1 MGEAGPYHW
10 IVQLRRS
17 STAGMALLH
26 QQRDVKQKKM
36 HAAKEKGK
44 EKIKAKAKARNQRR
58 PGRKKIRASKEDRV
72 LANLQ
77 HFDLEEE
84 ASSEGGLLILK
95 RRPPQEEAS

>member
-26 QQRDVKQKKM
+26 QQPERKQKKM

-44 EKIKAKAKARNQRR
+44 EKTKGKEKEQGKEKEKQKEKEKENKIKMK
-58 PGRKKIRASKEDRV
+58 
-72 LANLQ
+72 
-77 HFDLEEE
+77 
-84 ASSEGGLLILK
+84 GLKLK
-95 RRPPQEEAS
+95 NA

>member
-44 EKIKAKAKARNQRR
+44 EKTKGKGKEARRKLGPRR
-58 PGRKKIRASKEDRV
+58 
-72 LANLQ
+72 
-77 HFDLEEE
+77 
-84 ASSEGGLLILK
+84 
-95 RRPPQEEAS
+95 